1 MPNKDPRITVKR
13 ARTSAPSEPVS
24 EKELLKRAPSRFRRR
39 KNGGANIAIVLV
51 SVLLVATLATSVIYI
66 AQLPARYASEK
77 RDSIAS
83 ELDAVKDADESV
95 QCEFI
100 TVECTS
106 DDINRG
112 ELILVNY
119 ETPYVFPEDDSL
131 VMMSHDKSD
140 SYSVAYND
148 FMLDETALDAFND
161 FTDALAAET
170 GEKCLLV
177 NSTYRSLEDQQST
190 YDSYLASNGEDYV
203 KEYVAT
209 PRYSEHHTGLSL
221 DLTIRYADG
230 TYCLMADYEH
240 YDDINALCVNYG
252 FIHRYPTSKEQYTH
266 IAHEPWHYRYV
277 GIPHSYAVTESGLCL
292 EEYLLM
298 LRDYT
303 LDGSLYMITSDG
315 EISDGTLSSLPENG
329 YIVYYVPSAGDV
341 TEISIPKDADSYSIS
356 GNNSDGFIV
365 TCTFG
370 TPQLPTPEHVIS

>member
-1 MPNKDPRITVKR
+1 MQNKDPRITVKR

-24 EKELLKRAPSRFRRR
+24 EKELLKRAPSRFRIR

-51 SVLLVATLATSVIYI
+51 SVLLVATLATSAIYI

-95 QCEFI
+95 QCELI

-112 ELILVNY
+112 GLILVNY

-161 FTDALAAET
+161 FAAALAAET

-277 GIPHSYAVTESGLCL
+277 GIPHSYAITESGLCL

-303 LDGSLYMITSDG
+303 LDGSLYTITSNG
-315 EISDGTLSSLPENG
+315 EISDSTLSSLPENG